1 MDKAK
6 IEFTKEEA
14 DTLIRCID
22 VTLRQEGISAAAKAL
37 QLVSK
42 IQTAFAIEEKK

>member
-22 VTLRQEGISAAAKAL
+22 VTLRQEGIQAAAKAL

-42 IQTAFAIEEKK
+42 IQSAFAKEEKK